1 MKKTILKSALLL
13 TLGLGLAIN
22 LNGQCNELFI
32 SEYVEG
38 TFNNKAIEI
47 YNPTK
52 SSVNLSQYR
61 FTRWQNGSAAW
72 TSQYS
77 DSLYGTLQPNGAIV
91 LVLDRRNPNGTGQDT
106 QVFAD
111 LKAKG
116 QLWLSVDYN
125 TSFSMSFNGDDAL
138 SLDKKVNGDWLPI
151 DIFGKIG
158 ERPQIPGNSRTIGWS
173 DSFPHNNGKG
183 LWMTIDKTLVRKRGV
198 DRGVK
203 INPAVF
209 NPKTEWTA
217 YPTNTFDSLGT
228 HICKCDAYPASAK
241 KTSLS
246 QISVYPNPAKNTLY
260 IQANSEIKNIQ
271 IVDLQ
276 GKILQK
282 IHNNQTTAKIN
293 TSSYSKGIYVVQ
305 CKLES
310 GSWVSQSIVI
320 E

>member
-1 MKKTILKSALLL
+1 MKKSIPNIVFLFAMSICGAMKTNA
-13 TLGLGLAIN
+13 
-22 LNGQCNELFI
+22 QCNELFI

-47 YNPTK
+47 YNPTRN
-52 SSVNLSQYR
+52 SVNLSQYR

-91 LVLDRRNPNGTGQDT
+91 LVLDRRNPAGTGQDT
-106 QVFAD
+106 QVFAG

-116 QLWLSVDYN
+116 QLWLSLDYN

-138 SLDKKVNGDWLPI
+138 SLDKRVNGEWLPV

-158 ERPQIPGNSRTIGWS
+158 ERPQIPGNGRTIGWS

-183 LWMTIDKTLVRKRGV
+183 LWMTIDKTLIRKRSV

-217 YPTNTFDSLGT
+217 YPANTFDSLGT
-228 HICKCDAYPASAK
+228 HICKCDAYPARLKNS
-241 KTSLS
+241 SGE
-246 QISVYPNPAKNTLY
+246 QISIYPNPAKKTVY
-260 IQANSEIKNIQ
+260 VQASSSIQNLRILN
-271 IVDLQ
+271 LQ
-276 GKILQK
+276 GKIIQEIKL
-282 IHNNQTTAKIN
+282 NQATTQFQVDDFA
-293 TSSYSKGIYVVQ
+293 KGIYVIH
-305 CKLES
+305 CNLMN
-310 GSWVSQSIVI
+310 GSVLSKTVI
-320 E
+320 ID